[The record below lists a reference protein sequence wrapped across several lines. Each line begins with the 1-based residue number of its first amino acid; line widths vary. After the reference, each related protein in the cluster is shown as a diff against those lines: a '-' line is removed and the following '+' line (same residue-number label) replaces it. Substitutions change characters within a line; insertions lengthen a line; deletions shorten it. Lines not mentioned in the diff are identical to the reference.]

1 MTTVKKTYAPPQLIV
16 LGTVEDLTQQ
26 TKSKAYG
33 GGDDVLVANQA
44 ILANLS

>member
-1 MTTVKKTYAPPQLIV
+1 MSTAKRTYAAPQLVV